1 MQPRQRDAG
10 LACQKWQFRPPVR
23 KTWHRVAFHV
33 ERVLKVRS
41 ISARRCAGYI
51 VQVSCHPTYNAT
63 STNISHLL
71 SSTGA
76 HAHGPL
82 WASDGELSL
91 AADRSFVPDHASPK
105 QGKRIA
111 AAKPMTR
118 DESPRRAPA
127 HRPHPHPS
135 ISTHTRTKAVASMSL
150 PFNQPR
156 YDHHT
161 LSETPVP
168 LAQTASESTHTS
180 THTQPPCARPP
191 RISAPSDL
199 TPHTA
204 ALTAPGGIQAARLGI

>member
-180 THTQPPCARPP
+180 THTHSLPAPDPHASLHH
-191 RISAPSDL
+191 RISPR
-199 TPHTA
+199 TQRP
-204 ALTAPGGIQAARLGI
+204 

>member
-10 LACQKWQFRPPVR
+10 LACQKWQFRPQNL
-23 KTWHRVAFHV
+23 A
-33 ERVLKVRS
+33 
-41 ISARRCAGYI
+41 CG
-51 VQVSCHPTYNAT
+51 VSCRARFE
-63 STNISHLL
+63 STAPFGAQVRRLHRAGKLSSHLQCYVHKHQPSAL
-71 SSTGA
+71 INRRTRPRPL
-76 HAHGPL
+76 GPL